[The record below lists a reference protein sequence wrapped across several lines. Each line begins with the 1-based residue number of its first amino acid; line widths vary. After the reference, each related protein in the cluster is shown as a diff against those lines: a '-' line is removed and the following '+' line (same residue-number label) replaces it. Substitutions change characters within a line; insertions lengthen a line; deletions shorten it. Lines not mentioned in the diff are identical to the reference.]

1 MFCFKIIYYTRLHD
15 TCMSNVQTIEILIC
29 ISRAPSRVQFQAWLS
44 CSFYESSLRQ
54 IWQSELQ
61 VIPPKADFGVSTVF
75 NCSIFT
81 SVSGTI
87 TFKQIHKKEE
97 FCLMIH
103 QTVHLLTHY
112 YTSLIYRKFV
122 ADCLWSITTNCE
134 LFLWICHL
142 QILIFVVV
150 VVVIVVIYA

>member
-1 MFCFKIIYYTRLHD
+1 
-15 TCMSNVQTIEILIC
+15 MSNVQTIEILIC

-61 VIPPKADFGVSTVF
+61 VITPKGDFCVTTVF
-75 NCSIFT
+75 NWSIFT
-81 SVSGTI
+81 SAYLELCI

-103 QTVHLLTHY
+103 QTVHLLAHY

-122 ADCLWSITTNCE
+122 AECWWSITTNCE
-134 LFLWICHL
+134 LFLWICHI

>member
-1 MFCFKIIYYTRLHD
+1 MLCFAFIYYTRLHD

-44 CSFYESSLRQ
+44 CTFYESSLRQ

-61 VIPPKADFGVSTVF
+61 VIPSEADFGVSTVF
-75 NCSIFT
+75 NYSIFT
-81 SVSGTI
+81 SVSGNMCCI

-112 YTSLIYRKFV
+112 YISLIYRKLV
-122 ADCLWSITTNCE
+122 ADFWWSITTNCQ
-134 LFLWICHL
+134 LFYGFV
-142 QILIFVVV
+142 IFKFLSSFG
-150 VVVIVVIYA
+150 VVIYA

>member
-1 MFCFKIIYYTRLHD
+1 MLCFEIIYYTRLHD

-44 CSFYESSLRQ
+44 CTFYESSLRQ

-61 VIPPKADFGVSTVF
+61 VIPSKADFGVSTVF
-75 NCSIFT
+75 NYSIFT
-81 SVSGTI
+81 SVSGNMCCI

-112 YTSLIYRKFV
+112 YISLIYRKLV
-122 ADCLWSITTNCE
+122 ADFWWSITTNCH
-134 LFLWICHL
+134 LFYGFV
-142 QILIFVVV
+142 IFKFLSSFG
-150 VVVIVVIYA
+150 VVIYA

>member
-1 MFCFKIIYYTRLHD
+1 MVCFEIIYYTRLHD

-61 VIPPKADFGVSTVF
+61 VIPLEAVFGVSTVF

-81 SVSGTI
+81 SASGTI
-87 TFKQIHKKEE
+87 TFKQIHKKGE
-97 FCLMIH
+97 FSLMIH

-112 YTSLIYRKFV
+112 YTSLIYKKLVGTVGGR
-122 ADCLWSITTNCE
+122 
-134 LFLWICHL
+134 
-142 QILIFVVV
+142 
-150 VVVIVVIYA
+150 